1 MIRLDAT
8 RIGGEQTRSSAARRI
23 PCKRKEGTNTIT
35 NIDELTQNEA
45 VAYFKADLCLSDP
58 DNYSL
63 EEKREICDEMAA
75 TSKAIEA
82 AIKADFEALP
92 PEAQDK
98 LLDML
103 CASGCMT
110 PEWWKSTLFGEM
122 PNSVEEIERT
132 TTE

>member
-1 MIRLDAT
+1 M
-8 RIGGEQTRSSAARRI
+8 
-23 PCKRKEGTNTIT
+23 IT

-58 DNYSL
+58 GNYTL
-63 EEKREICDEMAA
+63 DEKREICEEMDS
-75 TSKAIEA
+75 TSKAIEEA
-82 AIKADFEALP
+82 MKKDFENLP
-92 PEAQDK
+92 PEFQMR

-122 PNSVEEIERT
+122 PDSVEEIECET
-132 TTE
+132 TK

>member
-1 MIRLDAT
+1 M
-8 RIGGEQTRSSAARRI
+8 
-23 PCKRKEGTNTIT
+23 IT

-75 TSKAIEA
+75 TSKAIED

-122 PNSVEEIERT
+122 PDSVEEIELT